1 MKQLKYIV
9 IALFGVVLFSCS
21 EDDAPQIEDHFLSK
35 DIPIEPVND
44 DYAVGAFYKSFTFN
58 NAVVEVP
65 TAGKY
70 VSNTGD
76 KDAYEKHVKQA
87 ATGGIDYFIF
97 GFRSANL
104 AADNANDIKFINTL
118 QTAPN
123 ALEQKF
129 ALNYSFST
137 MALSDAR
144 RIETAP
150 SKVPVFLNDFM
161 LMLPYFKAPNYM
173 KIDGKCVVYI
183 SSAHN
188 LYSNNNAELY
198 KQLRTQ
204 MSAQGIE
211 LFIIGN
217 QQEWTPPLRYDFRFV
232 NGVDAVTHS
241 TYNNIDVAQYDRNY
255 FFAKYCNEAWGYSKT
270 RLLDFKLEYVATI
283 SPSYN
288 KRIITPSDK
297 NYVFPKNVA
306 YFESI
311 CNVARRASG
320 THKLVLVDSF
330 NDWNIDTQVES
341 AVSYGDTYLSILK
354 KEFKKK

>member
-9 IALFGVVLFSCS
+9 IALFGVVFFSCS

-44 DYAVGAFYKSFTFN
+44 NYAVGAFYKSFN
-58 NAVVEVP
+58 WNSGVVEVP
-65 TAGKY
+65 VAGKY
-70 VSNTGD
+70 VSNLGD
-76 KDAYEKHVKQA
+76 PIAYEKHVKQA
-87 ATGGIDYFIF
+87 AAGGLDYFIF
-97 GFRSANL
+97 SFRSNNTTAEN
-104 AADNANDIKFINTL
+104 AADIKFINTL

-129 ALNYSFST
+129 ALSYNFNS
-137 MALSDAR
+137 MGLSDTK
-144 RIETAP
+144 RIETIGKA
-150 SKVPVFLNDFM
+150 PVFLNDFM

-173 KIDGKCVVYI
+173 KVDGKCVVYI
-183 SSAHN
+183 SGAHN
-188 LYSNNNAELY
+188 LYSNNNAALY
-198 KQLRTQ
+198 QQLRAQ
-204 MSAQGIE
+204 MTAQGIE

-241 TYNNIDVAQYDRNY
+241 TYNNIPVEQYDRNY

-270 RLLDFKLEYVATI
+270 RLVDFKLEYVPTI
-283 SPSYN
+283 SPSYS
-288 KRIITPSDK
+288 KRIVTPLDK

-306 YFESI
+306 YFETM

-320 THKLVLVDSF
+320 VHKLVLVDSF
-330 NDWNIDTQVES
+330 NDWNIDTQLEAS
-341 AVSYGDTYLSILK
+341 VSYGDTYLSVLK
-354 KEFKKK
+354 KEFKIK

>member
-44 DYAVGAFYKSFTFN
+44 NYAVGAFYKSFTFN

>member
-9 IALFGVVLFSCS
+9 IALFGVILFSCS
-21 EDDAPQIEDHFLSK
+21 EDEEPQIEDHFLSK

-58 NAVVEVP
+58 PAVVEVP

-76 KDAYEKHVKQA
+76 KDAYEKHVTQA

-137 MALSDAR
+137 MALSDSR